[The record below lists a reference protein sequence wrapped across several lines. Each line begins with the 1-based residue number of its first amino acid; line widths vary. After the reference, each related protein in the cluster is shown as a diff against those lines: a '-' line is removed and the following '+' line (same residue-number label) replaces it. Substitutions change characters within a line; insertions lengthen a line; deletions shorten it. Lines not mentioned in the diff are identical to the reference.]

1 MLTTII
7 AGAFVLGVVV
17 IVHEFGHFIVAKLSG
32 VYVKVFSIGFGR
44 KLWRMRHGETVYAIS
59 MLPFGGYVKFAG
71 ESELADPDA
80 PLPEAEQ
87 PRGPLDEVPD
97 SEIPRTRYF
106 TTQPRHIR
114 AAVLL
119 AGPFMNYVTAVFLYV
134 GVFLF
139 QGVLVVPTTRVG
151 DVLAGGP
158 AQQAGIAPG
167 DTIVSVGGRPV
178 SDWKDIEDA
187 LLEQPQSAQ
196 TIRVRNRG
204 EREVSFAPRKEDNGQ
219 ITLGLYPYVSSK
231 IGRVQK
237 GKPAWQAG
245 IRPGAVIEAI
255 NDTLVTSYDDVRR
268 IVNANPNRPLYVRWT
283 MDGLVRA
290 DSIIPEPRDVLREG
304 STTELEKVGVIG
316 IGPYSERRR
325 ENLLSAIGSGFS
337 SANHMIAQIV
347 GYLGQLFTGRVTV
360 KTLGGPLMVYQM
372 AGDVANWGFDYLLL
386 FLAFFNINLCIFNLM
401 PVPPFDGGHL
411 AMLAYEALARRPVNR
426 RVREWLTQAG
436 FVLVILLMAFVLVLD
451 LTRCSGST
459 PGGF

>member
-1 MLTTII
+1 MLTTLI

-17 IVHEFGHFIVAKLSG
+17 IVHEFGHFIVAKLAG
-32 VYVKVFSIGFGR
+32 VYVKVFSIGFGK
-44 KLWRMRHGETVYAIS
+44 KLLRRRHGETVYALS
-59 MLPFGGYVKFAG
+59 LLPFGGYVKFAG
-71 ESELADPDA
+71 ESELNDPA
-80 PLPEAEQ
+80 TEPQPEA

-97 SEIPRTRYF
+97 SEIPRSRYY
-106 TTQPRHIR
+106 TTQRKRVR
-114 AAVLL
+114 AAVLI
-119 AGPFMNYVTAVFLYV
+119 AGPFMNYVLAILLYI

-139 QGVLVVPTTRVG
+139 QGVVVVPTTRVG
-151 DVLAGGP
+151 DVLADGP
-158 AQQAGIAPG
+158 AQTAGIAPG
-167 DTIVSVGGRPV
+167 DTILSVSGKSVAHW
-178 SDWKDIEDA
+178 SDIEDA
-187 LLEQPQSAQ
+187 LLDQPEEEK
-196 TIRVRNRG
+196 TIRVRSNGVERDVPFQARMEG
-204 EREVSFAPRKEDNGQ
+204 EQV
-219 ITLGLYPYVSSK
+219 TLGLYPYVSSK

-237 GKPAWQAG
+237 GKPAYSAG

-268 IVNANPNRPLYVRWT
+268 IVNASANTPIYVRWT
-283 MDGLVRA
+283 ADGLA
-290 DSIIPEPRDVLREG
+290 HSDSIVPEAREVLKEG
-304 STTELEKVGVIG
+304 STSEFETVGVIG

-325 ENLLSAIGSGFS
+325 ESLFSAMSSGFS
-337 SANHMIAQIV
+337 AANRMIVQIV
-347 GYLGQLFTGRVTV
+347 DYLGQLFTGQVGV

-411 AMLAYEALARRPVNR
+411 AILAYEGIARRPVNR
-426 RVREWLTQAG
+426 RVREWLTQGG

>member
-1 MLTTII
+1 MLTTIV

-17 IVHEFGHFIVAKLSG
+17 IVHEFGHFIVAKLAG

-44 KLWRMRHGETVYAIS
+44 KLVRRRHGETVYAVS
-59 MLPFGGYVKFAG
+59 LLPFGGYVKFAG
-71 ESELADPDA
+71 ESELMDPETE
-80 PLPEAEQ
+80 PEPDK

-97 SEIPRTRYF
+97 REIPRSRYY
-106 TTQPRHIR
+106 TTQPKKIR
-114 AAVLL
+114 AAVLI
-119 AGPFMNYVTAVFLYV
+119 AGPFMNYVLAIVLYI

-139 QGVLVVPTTRVG
+139 QGVVVVPTTRVG

-158 AQQAGIAPG
+158 AQSAGIAPG
-167 DTIVSVGGRPV
+167 DTILSVQSTPV
-178 SDWKDIEDA
+178 KDWSDIED
-187 LLEQPQSAQ
+187 LLLAEPGQAK
-196 TIRVRNRG
+196 TIRLRSGGG
-204 EREVSFAPRKEDNGQ
+204 ERDVSFQPRTEDSGQ

-231 IGRVQK
+231 VGRVQK
-237 GKPAWQAG
+237 GKPAYEAG
-245 IRPGAVIEAI
+245 IRAGAEIEAI

-268 IVNANPNRPLYVRWT
+268 IVNAHADTPIYVRWT
-283 MDGLVRA
+283 MNGIAKA
-290 DSIIPEPRDVLREG
+290 DTIVPEAREVLKEG
-304 STTELEKVGVIG
+304 STTEFETVGVIG

-325 ENLLSAIGSGFS
+325 ESLFTAIQSGFGA
-337 SANHMIAQIV
+337 ANRMIAQIV
-347 GYLGQLFTGRVTV
+347 GYLGQLFTGRVGV

-411 AMLAYEALARRPVNR
+411 AMLAYEGIARRPVNR
-426 RVREWLTQAG
+426 RVREWVTQGG

-459 PGGF
+459 PGAF